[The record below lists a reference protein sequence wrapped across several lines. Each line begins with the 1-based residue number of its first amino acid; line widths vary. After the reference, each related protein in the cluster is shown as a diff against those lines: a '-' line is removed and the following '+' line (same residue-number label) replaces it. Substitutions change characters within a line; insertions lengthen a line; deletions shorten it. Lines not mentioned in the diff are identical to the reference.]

1 MHLIELT
8 NLEDIN
14 KIILNQHVQDDISD
28 DLTKNQAV
36 QSLKNYEWIGVVDDD
51 QLQGLF
57 VLISQNSISVEIHT
71 CLLPSMRG
79 SKAFRAGEL
88 ILNLIFKN
96 YEKVISWV
104 PENNRKAKLFSL
116 LLGFQV
122 EGINRASFLKN
133 GKLQDQ
139 ILVGLT
145 KGEYLCQQQQ

>member
-8 NLEDIN
+8 SLDDIN
-14 KIILNQHVQDDISD
+14 KIILDPSVQDDISD
-28 DLTKNQAV
+28 DPTKGSV
-36 QSLKNYEWIGVVDDD
+36 IQSLSNYEWIGVVEDG
-51 QLQGLF
+51 QIQGLF
-57 VLISQNSISVEIHT
+57 VLITLNSISVEIHT
-71 CLLPSMRG
+71 CLLPSLRG
-79 SKAFRAGEL
+79 SKAFQAGEL

-116 LLGFQV
+116 RLGFQV